1 MTWIALLRDRVFY
14 ALQYLS
20 KKISCIKC
28 PSPLCSQS
36 KSATL
41 IITWTV
47 LIGVVYTTMN
57 AVAATLMTNHITD
70 ENKGVNVMTYPVII
84 LYAVLAILAML
95 YPLIGFIA
103 NVSCGSFKV
112 VIVCFFLVLDY
123 MSRSIC
129 IVIIRESPVGN

>member
-1 MTWIALLRDRVFY
+1 MNDLDRFIERQSLLRTTVPK
-14 ALQYLS
+14 Q

-70 ENKGVNVMTYPVII
+70 ENKGVNVMTYLVII

-112 VIVCFFLVLDY
+112 VLDFALVDG
-123 MSRSIC
+123 
-129 IVIIRESPVGN
+129 VG